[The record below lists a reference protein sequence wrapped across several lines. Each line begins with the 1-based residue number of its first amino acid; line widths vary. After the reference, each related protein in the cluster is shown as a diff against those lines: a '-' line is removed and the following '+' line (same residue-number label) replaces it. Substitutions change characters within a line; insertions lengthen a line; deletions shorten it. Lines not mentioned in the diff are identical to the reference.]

1 MNKKLKDSWSNVLN
15 GLGGKRDATTNTTYK
30 GVNNDS

>member
-1 MNKKLKDSWSNVLN
+1 MKDGCNNILKD
-15 GLGGKRDATTNTTYK
+15 LGGKRDATTNTTYK